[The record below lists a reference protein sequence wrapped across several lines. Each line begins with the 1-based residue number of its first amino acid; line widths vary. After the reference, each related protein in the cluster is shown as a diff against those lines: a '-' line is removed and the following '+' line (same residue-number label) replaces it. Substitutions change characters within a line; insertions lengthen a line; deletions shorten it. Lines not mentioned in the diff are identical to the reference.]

1 VVARFLGYDLVIQH
15 NVELRPNGLGTAAG
29 GARPPGHW
37 KVPADVV
44 REECTSYCARGKP
57 IHRNDQLQNDT
68 FSVAVRYEWAC
79 RGVVEYYLLASNLR
93 DLGWL
98 KWVMETSLTKT
109 LVAKQQ
115 ISARQVYPFSP
126 AARHRPIP
134 SERLCRLRRFA
145 ALGAFGCA
153 QESSGTRSEA
163 LGIRSLSATRGF

>member
-1 VVARFLGYDLVIQH
+1 M
-15 NVELRPNGLGTAAG
+15 
-29 GARPPGHW
+29 
-37 KVPADVV
+37 

-57 IHRNDQLQNDT
+57 INRNDQLQNDT

-115 ISARQVYPFSP
+115 ISARQVYRF
-126 AARHRPIP
+126 
-134 SERLCRLRRFA
+134 RLL
-145 ALGAFGCA
+145 
-153 QESSGTRSEA
+153 
-163 LGIRSLSATRGF
+163 LGIVPSRVKGYVDLDVLQPWAHLVTLKNRAVLDQRPLGSDR

>member
-15 NVELRPNGLGTAAG
+15 NVELRPNGLGMVAG

-44 REECTSYCARGKP
+44 REECTTYCARGKP

-93 DLGWL
+93 DLSWF

-109 LVAKQQ
+109 LAAKRQ
-115 ISARQVYPFSP
+115 ISVRQVYRF
-126 AARHRPIP
+126 RLLLDIVP
-134 SERLCRLRRFA
+134 SRVK
-145 ALGAFGCA
+145 
-153 QESSGTRSEA
+153 
-163 LGIRSLSATRGF
+163 IYVD

>member
-57 IHRNDQLQNDT
+57 LHRNNQLQNDT

-98 KWVMETSLTKT
+98 KWVMKTSLTKT
-109 LVAKQQ
+109 LAAKQQ
-115 ISARQVYPFSP
+115 ISARQVYRF
-126 AARHRPIP
+126 
-134 SERLCRLRRFA
+134 RLL
-145 ALGAFGCA
+145 
-153 QESSGTRSEA
+153 
-163 LGIRSLSATRGF
+163 LGIVPSSVKVYVDLDVLQPWAHLVALKNRAVFDQRPVGSDR